1 MQSLKA
7 EVHGA
12 KQHSMR
18 RVIVS
23 AALGTLFEWYDFYL
37 YGTLATVF
45 SAKFFSGVSETAAF
59 IYALLAFGIGF
70 AARPVGALVFGRLGD
85 MLGRKHTFL
94 ITMTL
99 MGASTLAVG
108 LLPTYAAVGSLAPIL
123 LVSLRVLQGIG
134 IGGEYG
140 GAAIF
145 VAEHSPRRRRGSMT
159 SWIQLVGGV
168 GMLMALAV
176 VFLCRRFFG
185 ASFDAWG
192 WRVPFL
198 LSGILLAISIYVR
211 LSVSESPLFLKMK
224 AQGKTSKAPIRETL
238 TQWRNLKAA
247 LLAVF
252 GLVGGVTVVT
262 YTALIYLLFFLTRS
276 LRLDETLATHYVL
289 VIMACAMPLYFGAGV
304 LSDWVGRKPL
314 ILGACLISAL
324 TIFPTFRA
332 ITHAANPALE
342 AARTLHPVTVIADQS
357 TCAVQFDLL
366 GRERIASD
374 CDRAKQLLAKGG
386 IPYTNEAAASGAA
399 TTVKVGDVA
408 FSGADLAGLRKGL
421 NAGGY
426 RDKADPA
433 QIDKPVLWGLI
444 FFLFVLAATTYGP
457 LAAALVDLFPA
468 RIRYTALSFPYQL
481 AAGLIGG
488 FFPTVSFAIVART
501 GDIYSG
507 LWYPAFFSMLT
518 AIVGFLFLPSGQVE
532 DEALDSDSASA
543 IATDEASSAAQV
555 TRGA

>member
-1 MQSLKA
+1 METLKTD
-7 EVHGA
+7 VHGA

-18 RVIVS
+18 RVLAS
-23 AALGTLFEWYDFYL
+23 ATLGTLFEWYDFYL

-45 SAKFFSGVSETAAF
+45 STKFFSGVSETAAF

-70 AARPVGALVFGRLGD
+70 ASRPIGALIFGRLGD

-94 ITMTL
+94 ITMIL
-99 MGASTLAVG
+99 MGVSTLGVG
-108 LLPTYAAVGSLAPIL
+108 LLPTYATVGGVAPIL
-123 LVSLRVLQGIG
+123 LVCLRVLQGIG

-145 VAEHSPRRRRGSMT
+145 VAEHSPRNRRGSMT

-168 GMLMALAV
+168 GMLMALAI
-176 VFLCRRFFG
+176 VFLCRQLFG
-185 ASFDAWG
+185 ASFDDWG

-198 LSGILLAISIYVR
+198 LSGILLAISIYIR

-224 AQGKTSKAPIRETL
+224 TQGKTSKAPIRETL

-247 LLAVF
+247 LIAVF

-289 VIMACAMPLYFGAGV
+289 VIMACAMPLYVGAGV

-314 ILGACLISAL
+314 ILGACLVSAL

-342 AARTLHPVTVIADQS
+342 AARTSHPVTVVADQS
-357 TCAVQFDLL
+357 TCSVQFDLL
-366 GRERIASD
+366 GRAKAASD
-374 CDRAKQLLAKGG
+374 CDRVKQLLAKEG
-386 IPYTNEAAASGAA
+386 IPYTNEAAETGAA
-399 TTVKVGDVA
+399 TTVRVGDVT
-408 FSGADLAGLRKGL
+408 FLGAGLAALREGL
-421 NAGGY
+421 SAGGY
-426 RDKADPA
+426 RDKADPTR
-433 QIDKPVLWGLI
+433 IDKPVLWSLI
-444 FFLFVLAATTYGP
+444 FFLFVLAAMTYGP

-481 AAGLIGG
+481 AAGLVGG
-488 FFPTVSFAIVART
+488 FFPSISFAIVAQT

-518 AIVGFLFLPSGQVE
+518 AIVGFLFLPTGRVE
-532 DEALDSDSASA
+532 DEALDSDLASA
-543 IATDEASSAAQV
+543 PDNASSPAKV

>member
-1 MQSLKA
+1 METLQA
-7 EVHGA
+7 EVRGA

-23 AALGTLFEWYDFYL
+23 ATVGTLFEWYDFYL
-37 YGTLATVF
+37 YGTLAAVF
-45 SAKFFSGVSETAAF
+45 STKFFSGVSGTAAF

-70 AARPVGALVFGRLGD
+70 ASRPVGALIFGRLGD

-94 ITMTL
+94 VTMTL
-99 MGASTLAVG
+99 MGVSTLAVG
-108 LLPTYAAVGSLAPIL
+108 LLPTYATVGSLAPIL
-123 LVSLRVLQGIG
+123 LVCLRVLQGIG

-140 GAAIF
+140 GAAVF
-145 VAEHSPRRRRGSMT
+145 VAEHSPRNRRGSMT

-176 VFLCRRFFG
+176 VFLCRQLFG
-185 ASFDAWG
+185 AAFDDWG

-198 LSGILLAISIYVR
+198 LSGILLAVSIYIR

-247 LLAVF
+247 LIAVF

-262 YTALIYLLFFLTRS
+262 YTALIYVLFFLTHS
-276 LRLDETLATHYVL
+276 LRLDQTLATHYVL

-324 TIFPTFRA
+324 TIFPVFRA
-332 ITHAANPALE
+332 ITQAANPALE
-342 AARTLHPVTVIADQS
+342 AASSAHPVTVVADPS
-357 TCAVQFDLL
+357 TCSVQFDLP
-366 GRERIASD
+366 GQRKVASD
-374 CDRAKQLLAKGG
+374 CDRVKQLLANGG
-386 IPYTNEAAASGAA
+386 IPYANEAAATGAA
-399 TTVKVGDVA
+399 TTVQVGNAV
-408 FSGADLAGLRKGL
+408 FSGADLAALRERL
-421 NAGGY
+421 NASGY

-433 QIDKPVLWGLI
+433 QIDKPVLWSLI
-444 FFLFVLAATTYGP
+444 FFLFVLAAMTYGP

-488 FFPTVSFAIVART
+488 FFPSISFAIVART

-518 AIVGFLFLPSGQVE
+518 AIVGFLFLPTARVE
-532 DEALDSDSASA
+532 DEAPDSDLAG
-543 IATDEASSAAQV
+543 ATDNASSVAKL